1 MFALMP
7 ECLPAGAMPET
18 NFRRSIP
25 RCINRLPQALS
36 QDQITF
42 LEYLKLI
49 LHEDRPVSRSS
60 TASHQFSNNACPQKL
75 AVSHLRHPAP
85 PISGYGRGA
94 VAAKNLTE
102 EGHSTRLREGRQ

>member
-1 MFALMP
+1 MVLQSQARVRAENRSGNFLDDLCLMP
-7 ECLPAGAMPET
+7 DCLPADAMPET

-49 LHEDRPVSRSS
+49 LHEDRAGV
-60 TASHQFSNNACPQKL
+60 TQ
-75 AVSHLRHPAP
+75 
-85 PISGYGRGA
+85 
-94 VAAKNLTE
+94 
-102 EGHSTRLREGRQ
+102 